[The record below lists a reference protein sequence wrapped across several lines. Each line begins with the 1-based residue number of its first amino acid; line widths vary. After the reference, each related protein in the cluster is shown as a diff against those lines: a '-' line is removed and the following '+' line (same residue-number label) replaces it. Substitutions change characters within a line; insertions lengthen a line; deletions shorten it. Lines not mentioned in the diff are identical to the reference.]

1 MVKKDVIKILII
13 IAIIFGIIIYSLIS
27 LKKDTEEISYTNRI
41 NATLSK
47 IEEEISSINSLKTMD
62 TLRDYLES
70 IITTKNEKDK
80 IKVYVTGAVNTPGVV
95 ELEEDSRIE
104 DAIEL
109 AGGITSEAILDNV
122 NLAYVLQDGQ
132 KLNIPKSYD
141 AEEYLTIENGIGVI
155 EEETEREKVNINTDN
170 VDELMKLPGVGESL
184 AKKIIDYKNQNGK
197 FKNIEDLKNVSGI
210 GDKKFESLKEYLVL
224 K

>member
-27 LKKDTEEISYTNRI
+27 FKKDTEEISYTNI
-41 NATLSK
+41 
-47 IEEEISSINSLKTMD
+47 IPESSN
-62 TLRDYLES
+62 
-70 IITTKNEKDK
+70 ITTKNEKNK

-155 EEETEREKVNINTDN
+155 NTDN
-170 VDELMKLPGVGESL
+170 IDELMKLPGVGESL
-184 AKKIIDYKNQNGK
+184 AQKIIDYKNQNGK

-210 GDKKFESLKEYLVL
+210 GDKKFESLKEYLIL